1 MFSHA
6 RFLLPLGLFL
16 ALGSLAAQEPV
27 ALISTS
33 EPAAGWTFA
42 NGQEFPGAKGAVSV
56 DGENSREGKP
66 SLKLVG
72 DFTKGGKYVVTGR
85 KIDKVDIQELSFWVK
100 SPDGE
105 RFTLRIND
113 GSGQTHQLDVKLE
126 PQSDWQQVVLPLERF
141 FAKRG
146 QSDAVTSVTRYES
159 WGGAKDGK
167 WHGPATAIYFL
178 VSERTEARV
187 RTLWLNDVQITP
199 PAAAAQGVEVRQT
212 VSLMEAGEEGLGW
225 HFTNGPEFK
234 GSTGAL
240 TVVDEP
246 AATGGKALKLA
257 GNFTGGGAY
266 VAAVRSFKDLE
277 ARDTPVLRFKVK
289 TANAA
294 SIGMQL
300 VDASGQTH
308 QRKGNKVVADG
319 QWQEMEIEP
328 AKYAGGEHWGGAN
341 DGRWHGPLKQLVFS
355 VTDRSDAAAKTPEIL
370 LADIRVEAFQKV
382 LARPPAFKADFSG
395 AKVPAGWVTAG
406 DVATDQSAGKPAL
419 RIGRTLE
426 QVSDPASAVSPAFA
440 AAPGRWN
447 IGATLQTELNSPD
460 SSYSVVLQVQ
470 CLGAGGRVLESF
482 TVADLYGKQAWRSF
496 TPTLAFPPGT
506 QQARFQ
512 VQLHKTWGQVHLTGL
527 SAAYLAPAA
536 QKDDRIS
543 RVLFATAQLGN
554 LLFPE
559 DPRTV
564 DLTVEATQPLT
575 RAGQKATCQVQV
587 RDYWGAEQGPALE
600 AVLGE
605 PVKQDG
611 KLLYPAR
618 VDLASLK
625 LETGRYY
632 ELQASITLVEG
643 QDPFINHTSLA
654 ILPEA
659 VTRKYKP
666 EEVPF
671 TSRNWD
677 NRPPEYIRLADR
689 LGVRICGLWGGWS
702 SKPPYKAEAP
712 GLDLCK
718 ELGMGWLTTT
728 PVKFIEDGKYDH
740 NETSLKEGV
749 RNLITQYGSVRP
761 LIINLGNEPHGT
773 GEKVKRNVAGYK
785 AVYEEVKRV
794 APDITVVAT
803 SVEPNEEYFKLGYG
817 QYCDAFDFHIYE
829 SAESVR
835 RTIGQYRELMKK
847 YDCVKPIWS
856 TELGLNSQGQ
866 TRRVVAGE
874 LYKKFATFFA
884 ARGENVSWFGLLYP
898 DPDGKS
904 SGSSGDSHNVF
915 DSRYKRY
922 APRLDAIAYYN
933 AVNAIA
939 IKKFVAEQVYEGGV
953 RTVLF
958 RDRDG
963 KSLQVLWKD
972 KGGRSDVV
980 LPLKGVKAGSPVEVV
995 RIDGVRRSYQ
1005 PVGGALTLS
1014 VSEDPVLVMYDGGE
1028 DVLPKR
1034 LEPAAVTAEAKLV
1047 DRETRAVE
1055 VTMTGKGK
1063 LEAPQGWKVTPADEG
1078 GKKYRCTPP
1087 ANSAV
1092 REAMLTVDVSGGAL
1106 WLTVPLGN

>member
-1 MFSHA
+1 MFSPT

-27 ALISTS
+27 SLISVNQP
-33 EPAAGWTFA
+33 EAGWTFA
-42 NGQEFPGAKGAVSV
+42 NGQEFPGAKGSLSV
-56 DGENSREGKP
+56 DAENGRDGKP
-66 SLKLVG
+66 SLKLAG

-85 KIDKVDIQELSFWVK
+85 KIDKVDIQELSLWVK
-100 SPDGE
+100 SPEGE
-105 RFTLRIND
+105 RFTMRIND

-126 PQSDWQQVVLPLERF
+126 PQSEWQQVVLPLDRF

-146 QSDAVTSVTRYES
+146 QSDAVTSITRYES

-178 VSERTEARV
+178 VSERTEAKV

-212 VSLMEAGEEGLGW
+212 VSLMEEGAEGLGW

-234 GSTGAL
+234 GATGAL
-240 TVVDEP
+240 TVVD
-246 AATGGKALKLA
+246 GKELKLA

-266 VAAVRSFKDLE
+266 VAAVRSLKEMD
-277 ARDTPVLRFKVK
+277 ARDTPVLKFKVK
-289 TANAA
+289 TANATTF
-294 SIGMQL
+294 GMQL
-300 VDASGQTH
+300 VDGSGQTH
-308 QRKGNKVVADG
+308 QRKGNKLVADG
-319 QWQEMEIEP
+319 QWQEIEIEP

-341 DGRWHGPLKQLVFS
+341 DGRWHGPLKQLVLS
-355 VTDRSDAAAKTPEIL
+355 VTDRSDAQNKQPEIL
-370 LADIRVEAFQKV
+370 LADIRVEALQKV
-382 LARPPAFKADFSG
+382 FARPPAFKSDFRG
-395 AKVPAGWVTAG
+395 PKLPEGWVTAG
-406 DVATDQSAGKPAL
+406 DVTVDQGAGKPAL
-419 RIGRTLE
+419 RIGRTMQE
-426 QVSDPASAVSPAFA
+426 VGKSVFAKSPVFPAT
-440 AAPGRWN
+440 PGRWK
-447 IGATLQTELNSPD
+447 IGAELQTALYSPD
-460 SSYSVVLQVQ
+460 NSYSVVLHLLSFDAKGQT
-470 CLGAGGRVLESF
+470 LESF
-482 TVADLYGKQAWRSF
+482 TIADLYGNHEWRSF
-496 TPTLAFPPGT
+496 TPTVNFPPGT
-506 QQARFQ
+506 KQAQFEISLR
-512 VQLHKTWGQVHLTGL
+512 KTYGTVNLAGL
-527 SAAYLAPAA
+527 SAAYLAPSV

-543 RVLFATAQLGN
+543 RVLFTTAQLGN

-564 DLTVEATQPLT
+564 DLSVEATKPLSKGKE
-575 RAGQKATCQVQV
+575 RLVCEVQV

-600 AVLGE
+600 SVLGE
-605 PVKQDG
+605 PVKKDG
-611 KLLYPAR
+611 KLVYPAR
-618 VDLASLK
+618 VDLAPLK

-632 ELQASITLVEG
+632 ELQATMALDDVQE
-643 QDPFINHTSLA
+643 PFTNYTSLA

-785 AVYEEVKRV
+785 AVYEEVKRI
-794 APDITVVAT
+794 APEIPVVAT

-829 SAESVR
+829 SAENVR
-835 RTIGQYRELMKK
+835 RTIGQYRDLMKK

-884 ARGENVSWFGLLYP
+884 AGGENVSWFGLLYP

-915 DSRYKRY
+915 DSRYKHY
-922 APRLDAIAYYN
+922 APRLDAVAYYN

-963 KSLQVLWKD
+963 KNLQVLWKD
-972 KGGRSDVV
+972 KGRADVV
-980 LPLKGVKAGSPVEVV
+980 LPLKGVKAGSAVEVV
-995 RIDGVRRSYQ
+995 RIDGARRQYE
-1005 PVGGALTLS
+1005 PAGGALTLS
-1014 VSEDPVLVMYDGGE
+1014 VSDDPVLVLYDGGE
-1028 DVLPKR
+1028 DALPKK
-1034 LEPAAVTAEAKLV
+1034 LEPSPVTLDAKLV
-1047 DRETRAVE
+1047 DRESRTVE
-1055 VTMTGKGK
+1055 VTVTGKGT
-1063 LEAPQGWKVTPADEG
+1063 LSWPLDWKTKAVGDESAAARG
-1078 GKKYRCTPP
+1078 GVAKYHCTPR
-1087 ANSAV
+1087 AGSAV
-1092 REAMLTVDVSGGAL
+1092 REGVFTVEAPGVAL
-1106 WLTVPLGN
+1106 WMAVPLGR